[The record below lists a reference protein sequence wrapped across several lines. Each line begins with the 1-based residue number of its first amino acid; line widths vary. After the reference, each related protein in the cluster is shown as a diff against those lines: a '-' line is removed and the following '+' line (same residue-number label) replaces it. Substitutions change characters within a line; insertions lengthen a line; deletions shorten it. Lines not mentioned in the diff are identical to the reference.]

1 MENKAVIRMIVLVM
15 AVITISIITV
25 VMTPSETVLP
35 IPPPYESRISSSND
49 TKAIEIHAEKLTT
62 PWSMDQAEDGRIFFT
77 ERPGRIRVISSN
89 GNLVSDPVAY
99 IRVEN
104 IGEGGLLGL
113 ALHPNFT
120 SNHKLYVYQTYSN
133 KSGLFNK
140 IIMLTE
146 INNTVTDSKIILDGI
161 PGAQFHNGGRIKFGP
176 DGKLYV
182 STGDA
187 ARPKLAQDLNSLA
200 GKILRLNDDGSI
212 PIDNPNKSP
221 IYAYGFRNVQG
232 IGWDVKNRMYAADQG
247 ETGNDELNLISPM
260 SNYGWPLSECNSDIN
275 FTTPVIC
282 FNPAIAPSSILF
294 AHSNKLGYKG
304 DLLMSTLRASHL
316 RLIDLESKNQDN
328 ILVGYGRLRDIL
340 ESRDGSLY
348 VATSNTDGR
357 GIPQQN
363 DDKILRIL
371 KP

>member
-1 MENKAVIRMIVLVM
+1 MQRKDVIRIIAIVI
-15 AVITISIITV
+15 AVITISIITI

-35 IPPPYESRISSSND
+35 IPPPHGSQTSTNND
-49 TKAIEIHAEKLTT
+49 TKAIEILAEKLTT
-62 PWSMDQAEDGRIFFT
+62 PWSMDQSQDGRIFFT

-89 GNLVSDPVAY
+89 GNLLPDPVAY

-113 ALHPNFT
+113 ALHPDFMN
-120 SNHKLYVYQTYSN
+120 NHKLYVYQTYSN
-133 KSGLFNK
+133 KSGIFNK
-140 IIMLTE
+140 VIMLTE
-146 INNTVTDSKIILDGI
+146 NNNTITDSKIILDGI
-161 PGAQFHNGGRIKFGP
+161 PGGQFHNGGRIKFGP

-182 STGDA
+182 STGDT
-187 ARPKLAQDLNSLA
+187 ARPELAQDLKSLA

-212 PIDNPNKSP
+212 PSDKPNRSA
-221 IYAYGFRNVQG
+221 IYAYGFRNLQG
-232 IGWDVKNRMYAADQG
+232 IAWDNKNIMYASDQG

-260 SNYGWPLSECNSDIN
+260 LNYGWPISECNSEPK
-275 FTTPVIC
+275 FTAPVIC
-282 FNPAIAPSSILF
+282 FNPAIAPSSIII

-304 DLLMSTLRASHL
+304 DLLMSTLRATHL
-316 RLIDLESKNQDN
+316 RLIDLESKNQEN

-357 GIPQQN
+357 GIPQAN
-363 DDKILRIL
+363 DDKILKIV